1 MVEKWKKGSFYE
13 FMIHIKEGPHTVL
26 FMVGESVNNIMILNK
41 KEINL
46 LISLFT
52 YFSKFVFLLFYL
64 SQKKWKFWKDRNIL
78 IIWIVIFFLQF

>member
-41 KEINL
+41 KRNEFIN
-46 LISLFT
+46 
-52 YFSKFVFLLFYL
+52 KFVH
-64 SQKKWKFWKDRNIL
+64 
-78 IIWIVIFFLQF
+78 IFFKICFSSLLPFKKKMKILKR